1 MSTKVSASALLLA
14 TLIGCAP
21 GRAPTPT
28 GGVSPAQ
35 APLTIAAV
43 AGEYAL
49 VMVDGRAL
57 PYAPIVRGSKDGAT
71 ARPVTSGSFILN
83 TNGTFRLQTVYDPAG
98 EIPNSAAGACYTEG
112 NEVKMA
118 WDDGGT
124 TNITVRGDTVAL
136 KREGAMYTYLRKR

>member
-57 PYAPIVRGSKDGAT
+57 PYAPIVRGNKDGAT
-71 ARPVTSGSFILN
+71 ARAVTSGSFSLN
-83 TNGTFRLQTVYDPAG
+83 TSGTFRLQTVYEPAG